1 MKKLVIF
8 IGLLIIVFSLSG
20 CTFGRLNEFPPRA
33 FDEEYIKESTE
44 KGEKLGEL
52 TAQYFWDVLEV
63 LEIEIPTASDLGESI
78 NEQLPTEEEII
89 NELEKVLPTEQEIIK
104 FTDKMSEELKDDIQE
119 SVETFENSID

>member
-1 MKKLVIF
+1 MRKLVIF
-8 IGLLIIVFSLSG
+8 IGLLIIVFSFSG

-89 NELEKVLPTEQEIIK
+89 TEIEKILPTEQEIIEGSEK
-104 FTDKMSEELKDDIQE
+104 ISEELKDAFE
-119 SVETFENSID
+119 ENAETLKNNR

>member
-33 FDEEYIKESTE
+33 FDEKYIKESTE

-52 TAQYFWDVLEV
+52 TAQYFRDVLEI
-63 LEIEIPTASDLGESI
+63 LEIEIPNASDLGESI

-89 NELEKVLPTEQEIIK
+89 NELEKVLPTEQEIIESSEK
-104 FTDKMSEELKDDIQE
+104 ISEELKNAFEE
-119 SVETFENSID
+119 SVTEFSESIE